1 MKNATLYFHYPC
13 FDGIVS
19 AALAWEFLEQRK
31 GWTVDEF
38 CPVNYTVRNSWL
50 ASELKHPVGIVDF
63 LYHPSAD
70 FWADHHATS
79 MLTKEVEA
87 DYERRRS
94 SFPLYFDEQAGSC
107 ATLLFRHLGESLAGK
122 PHFPE
127 MVKWAEKIDSARY
140 ASVEEALLGDAPAL
154 KINRSIVLEPGVDYA
169 RFLCK
174 ELRTHPLDYVAAL
187 DEVKTRQ
194 DEVEQRTRAGLK
206 EVEKHIKI
214 EPGAVATFEAELAK
228 DEMINRYS
236 AYYFVPDARYSV
248 GIIHSEEGT
257 AITAMRNPWRE
268 FPSIELGKI
277 FARFGGGG
285 HQRVGAIFIPKNES
299 QRVPDVVKSL
309 LSQLSEDN
317 TSEIVNT

>member
-31 GWTVDEF
+31 GWAMADL
-38 CPVNYTVRNSWL
+38 CPVNYTVRNGWL
-50 ASELKHPVGIVDF
+50 ASELKHPVAIVDF

-79 MLTKEVEA
+79 MLTKEAEA
-87 DYERRRS
+87 DYQRRRAE
-94 SFPLYFDEQAGSC
+94 FPLYFDEQAGSC
-107 ATLLFRHLGESLAGK
+107 ATLLFRHLGESLAHK

-127 MVKWAEKIDSARY
+127 MVEWAEKIDSARY
-140 ASVEEALLGDAPAL
+140 ASVEEAILGDAPAL
-154 KINRSIVLEPGVDYA
+154 RINRSILLEPGAEYA

-174 ELRTHPLDYVAAL
+174 ELRSRPLSDVAAL

-194 DEVEQRTRAGLK
+194 DEVERRTRAGLK
-206 EVEKHIKI
+206 EVEKHITM

-236 AYYFVPDARYSV
+236 AYYFAPDARYSV

-309 LSQLSEDN
+309 LSQLSLPA
-317 TSEIVNT
+317 VNV

>member
-31 GWTVDEF
+31 GWAMADL
-38 CPVNYTVRNSWL
+38 CPVNYTVRNGWL
-50 ASELKHPVGIVDF
+50 ASELKHPVAIVDF
-63 LYHPSAD
+63 LYHPTAD

-79 MLTKEVEA
+79 MLSKEAEA
-87 DYERRRS
+87 DYQRRRAE
-94 SFPLYFDEQAGSC
+94 FPLYFDEQAGSC

-122 PHFPE
+122 PHVPE
-127 MVKWAEKIDSARY
+127 MVEWAEKIDSARY
-140 ASVEEALLGDAPAL
+140 ASVEEAILGDASAL
-154 KINRSIVLEPGVDYA
+154 RINRSILLEPGAEYA

-174 ELRTHPLDYVAAL
+174 ELRSRPLDDVAAL

-194 DEVEQRTRAGLK
+194 DEVERRTRAGLK
-206 EVEKHIKI
+206 QVEKHIMM

-236 AYYFVPDARYSV
+236 PYYFAPDARYSV

-309 LSQLSEDN
+309 LSQLSVPA
-317 TSEIVNT
+317 VNV